1 MHRAGV
7 RLLAGS
13 DSLDRYVF
21 PGSSLQYEL
30 RELVAAGLTP
40 QEALQTATENPAEFF
55 GRKDVGTIAAG
66 LRADMVLLDADPS
79 QNIENTQKISGVI
92 LTGQFLSREDLDAL
106 LEKARAAA
114 AAWQEKSAKQ

>member
-1 MHRAGV
+1 
-7 RLLAGS
+7 
-13 DSLDRYVF
+13 
-21 PGSSLQYEL
+21 
-30 RELVAAGLTP
+30 
-40 QEALQTATENPAEFF
+40 
-55 GRKDVGTIAAG
+55 
-66 LRADMVLLDADPS
+66 MVLLDADPS